1 MLLPHSS
8 GDTMSKKGK
17 PTKKMPP
24 PFVKGGKPG
33 KGGKKC

>member
-1 MLLPHSS
+1 
-8 GDTMSKKGK
+8 MSKKSGK

-24 PFVKGGKPG
+24 PFTKGGKPG

>member
-1 MLLPHSS
+1 
-8 GDTMSKKGK
+8 MSKKSGK
-17 PTKKMPP
+17 PTKKMAP

>member
-1 MLLPHSS
+1 
-8 GDTMSKKGK
+8 MSKKTGK
-17 PTKKMPP
+17 PTKNMPP

>member
-1 MLLPHSS
+1 
-8 GDTMSKKGK
+8 MSKKSGK

>member
-1 MLLPHSS
+1 
-8 GDTMSKKGK
+8 MSKKTGK